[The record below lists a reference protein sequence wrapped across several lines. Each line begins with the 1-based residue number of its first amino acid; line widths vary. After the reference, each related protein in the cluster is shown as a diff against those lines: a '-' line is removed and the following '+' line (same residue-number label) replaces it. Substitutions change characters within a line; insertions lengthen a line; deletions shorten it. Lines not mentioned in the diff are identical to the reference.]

1 MPHVTIQHFPK
12 PLTAGQQARL
22 VERLTAAVQ
31 EAFEVDESAVSI
43 ALTPVPP
50 EDWDSE
56 VYQPA
61 IAAHRG
67 ELAKAPG
74 Y

>member
-12 PLTAGQQARL
+12 PLTAEQQARL

-31 EAFEVDESAVSI
+31 EAFEVDESAISI
-43 ALTPVPP
+43 ALAPVTP
-50 EDWDSE
+50 EDWDAE

-61 IAAHRG
+61 IAAHR
-67 ELAKAPG
+67 EDLAKAPG